1 MYRSS
6 RGRVYT
12 WKHRQPSSVIGD
24 PNRVTRQACILAR
37 ILESYIR
44 QVEHLDLFVR
54 SVHTCR
60 LRETEEETQEKRKM
74 EGRKKKRN
82 KSDPKY
88 QEEKKRCSMMYFP
101 STHYRNG
108 RCSTLLEEDR
118 QTGRAGNK
126 KTVDPNAGEPIR
138 SSRVH
143 ANTSEGT
150 WKTSHCPSP
159 GEKITE
165 SDKGKG
171 KTDMGS

>member
-6 RGRVYT
+6 RGRVCT

-74 EGRKKKRN
+74 EMLEVEGRKKKRN

-88 QEEKKRCSMMYFP
+88 QEEKKRCSMLYFP

-108 RCSTLLEEDR
+108 RCSTLLEKIIKQEE
-118 QTGRAGNK
+118 QEK
-126 KTVDPNAGEPIR
+126 KKNR
-138 SSRVH
+138 HKRR
-143 ANTSEGT
+143 
-150 WKTSHCPSP
+150 
-159 GEKITE
+159 
-165 SDKGKG
+165 
-171 KTDMGS
+171 